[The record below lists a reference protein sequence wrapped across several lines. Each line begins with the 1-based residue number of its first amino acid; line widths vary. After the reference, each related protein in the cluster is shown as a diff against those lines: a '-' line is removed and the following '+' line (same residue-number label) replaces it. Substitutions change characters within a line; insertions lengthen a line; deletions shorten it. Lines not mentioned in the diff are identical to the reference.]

1 MQRLLLLFS
10 LLLAADDGMAQQ
22 PSPGSVYSSSS
33 RLGDVFRDMRAS
45 RDGDLVT
52 IVVSDR
58 ASAVTRG
65 TTNTA
70 RKSSASAGV
79 QAFGGV
85 INASSPWA
93 NLAGATGGQQLQGQ
107 GTTSRDNVLTTTLSA
122 RVVEVTPNGDLV
134 VQGVKEIVVN
144 SEKQWVSVRGVL
156 RPQDLSPANTI
167 PSDRLAD
174 LQVRVNGKGVVTDSV
189 RRPFFLYRILMGLL
203 PF

>member
-1 MQRLLLLFS
+1 MRKLLLLSS
-10 LLLAADDGMAQQ
+10 LLLAAVESAAQP
-22 PSPGSVYSSSS
+22 PSPGSVYSSTS
-33 RLGDVFRDMRAS
+33 RLGDVFRDLRAS
-45 RDGDLVT
+45 QLGDLVT

-65 TTNTA
+65 STNTA
-70 RKSSASAGV
+70 RKSAANAGV

-85 INASSPWA
+85 ISASSPWA
-93 NLAGATGGQQLQGQ
+93 NLAGATGSQQLQGQ
-107 GTTSRDNVLTTTLSA
+107 GATSRDSVLTTTLSA
-122 RVVEVTPNGDLV
+122 RVTEVAANGDLV

-144 SEKQWVSVRGVL
+144 SEKQWVTVRGVL

-174 LQVRVNGKGVVTDSV
+174 LQVRVNGKGVVNDSV